1 MCRGE
6 TCNTVKEVILGQYVS
21 AVRVF
26 SECVHTTSICT
37 WYYKNHTGTQ
47 FCIVVL
53 SEYY

>member
-1 MCRGE
+1 MCRVE

-21 AVRVF
+21 AVTIF
-26 SECVHTTSICT
+26 PECVQVRSIYT

-47 FCIVVL
+47 FCIVVI